1 MFNFRKYKQGGYNKY
16 SKNNL
21 YNSKPFRKTENK
33 KKPDSPHIEVTSSSE
48 THNRVNKMSVDIKN
62 RFYKSRRRNNIK
74 NKTVRFAEKLVSY
87 EKTTT
92 TDNNDYVNNNN
103 NDNNDSVNNN
113 KSSWDITIDFEELV

>member
-33 KKPDSPHIEVTSSSE
+33 KNKESQYIEVTSSSE

-87 EKTTT
+87 EKNTPTV
-92 TDNNDYVNNNN
+92 D
-103 NDNNDSVNNN
+103 NDSANANDFVNNN

>member
-21 YNSKPFRKTENK
+21 HNSKPFRKTENK
-33 KKPDSPHIEVTSSSE
+33 KKTESVRIEVASSSE
-48 THNRVNKMSVDIKN
+48 THNSDNKMSIDIKK

-87 EKTTT
+87 EKNTPT
-92 TDNNDYVNNNN
+92 
-103 NDNNDSVNNN
+103 DNNDSVNDNNNDSVNDN
-113 KSSWDITIDFEELV
+113 KSNWDIKIDFEELV